1 MRSIRAALDQ
11 ALSQKCPNGKKVGQ
25 AKYGVYAF
33 FDFDGEPIYVG
44 KTWER
49 LGGRV
54 KRHLTNQRT
63 DAVAMSVLDP
73 FEVAAIQLWP
83 FWELTGKATKKHK
96 DVLDRAEYTVFQELV
111 SKSIFGAILN
121 EKTIARAA
129 AIKMPE
135 SYSARIVPSPLY
147 DKRKHADIRIARRA
161 STIARLAHII
171 SERAVAPGLRNTL
184 LTQARRLEHLAERR
198 LTEVGGPPEPGDP
211 SDTEDE
217 DDDRDEE

>member
-1 MRSIRAALDQ
+1 MRTIRTALDQ
-11 ALSQKCPNGKKVGQ
+11 ALSYRCPNGKKVGQ
-25 AKYGVYAF
+25 ATYGVYAF

-73 FEVAAIQLWP
+73 FEVAEIELWP
-83 FWELTGKATKKHK
+83 FWDLTGKATKGNKAI
-96 DVLDRAEYTVFQELV
+96 LDRAEYTVFQDLL
-111 SKSIFGAILN
+111 SKSTFGAILN
-121 EKTIARAA
+121 EKPVAKAA
-129 AIKMPE
+129 AVMMPV
-135 SYSARIVPSPLY
+135 SYRSRIVPSPLY

-184 LTQARRLEHLAERR
+184 LTQARRLEHLAKQR
-198 LTEVGGPPEPGDP
+198 LNEVGGPPQPGDP
-211 SDTEDE
+211 GDTDDE
-217 DDDRDEE
+217 DDGKDEE